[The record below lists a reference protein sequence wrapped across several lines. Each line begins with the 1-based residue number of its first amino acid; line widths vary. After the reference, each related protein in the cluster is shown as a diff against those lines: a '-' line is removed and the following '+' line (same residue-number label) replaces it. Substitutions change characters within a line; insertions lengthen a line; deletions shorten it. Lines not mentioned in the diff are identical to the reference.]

1 MRIKFGI
8 FLMAL
13 TSLVYGQ
20 KMKVE
25 QGSLAPLKGETELNV
40 EFTYD
45 NMAVGKYDQEAD
57 YIADKKKSYNEKEA
71 GTGDKWEM
79 SWVEDRK
86 NRYEPK
92 FFELFNKD
100 ASTVGGNKPN
110 AKYTMIFHT
119 SFTEPGFNVGV
130 MRKNANINA
139 EAIFVETANR
149 DKIVC
154 KISIVAAQ
162 GGAALGYDFDTG
174 QRIMEAYAVC
184 GKRLNGRVKDGK

>member
-1 MRIKFGI
+1 MRITFGI
-8 FLMAL
+8 FLMAM
-13 TSLVYGQ
+13 TAMVYGQ
-20 KMKVE
+20 KIKVE
-25 QGSLAPLKGETELNV
+25 QGSLAALKGETELNV

-45 NMAVGKYDQEAD
+45 NMAVGKYDKEED

-71 GTGDKWEM
+71 GTGDKWQTN
-79 SWVEDRK
+79 WVEDRK

-92 FFELFNKD
+92 LLELLNKET
-100 ASTVGGNKPN
+100 TVMGGDKPN

-119 SFTEPGFNVGV
+119 SFTEPGFNIGIT
-130 MRKNANINA
+130 RKNANINA

-162 GGAALGYDFDTG
+162 GGAAMGFDFDTG

-184 GKRLNGRVKDGK
+184 GKRLSGRIKEGK

>member
-1 MRIKFGI
+1 MRITFGI
-8 FLMAL
+8 FLLAL
-13 TSLVYGQ
+13 TTMVYGQ
-20 KMKVE
+20 KIKIE
-25 QGSLAPLKGETELNV
+25 QGSLSALKGETEINV

-45 NMAVGKYDQEAD
+45 NMAVGKYDQEED
-57 YIADKKKSYNEKEA
+57 YIADKKKSYNDKEP
-71 GTGDKWEM
+71 GSGDKWQTN
-79 SWVEDRK
+79 WVEDRK

-100 ASTVGGNKPN
+100 AKVEGGNKPN
-110 AKYTMIFHT
+110 AKYTLIFHT

-139 EAIFVETANR
+139 EATIVETANR
-149 DKIVC
+149 NKIVC

-184 GKRLNGRVKDGK
+184 GKRLNGRIREGK